1 MLTGCL
7 VWKECECMV
16 RTVLDVPFEQRYAAR
31 NAGVKYDSVNKV
43 SYVDGVVPPVARA
56 WAADDYSYARWVEDS
71 MNGVVRPARVGGAR
85 FTPRPHQREAADA
98 ILRAYREGS
107 AGFLIADSTGLGKT
121 LSIVAGVTAVAR
133 SRRCTPV
140 KRLKVLIVCP
150 KGAIP
155 VWRQTLRAYP
165 ESACLRPLIINYQ
178 QLNKLIKPP
187 SDVVKGKDRRGRKMS
202 VRVKNRRTA
211 ANGTPRI
218 RFDVI
223 VFDESHYLKNYK
235 SSAVSLSAATLASLG
250 DEYVRGRKPFVIY
263 STATPGSSPLN
274 LAIMAPMLA
283 PLISKR
289 TRKHVGPDDWG
300 KFLSL
305 NGFHV
310 KHSRTGWSWITAPW
324 YGANSRD
331 PAERKRH
338 ELLVEQSKR
347 SQEED
352 VKRIGGA
359 LASPGAP
366 YLARDPSDV
375 RGWPTQQVE
384 PLYIELDSEHL
395 RAYNEAWGEFR
406 QYLKLKERGQADPK
420 DGLTKRLRFRQKASL
435 LKVPMIAEHAMEL
448 VESGKQ
454 VFIGCQFLETVD
466 QLEQLFAGKRVKY
479 AEVSGR
485 VPDREEQRQ
494 KFQRGEAKII
504 LCTVTEAI
512 SCHAGETLPDGSHAT
527 SADRVTII
535 ADVRENPNDCIQQMG
550 RCHREG
556 MFSLCEFPLIVD
568 TVDEKVMLGFV
579 DKARNLKTMKNEDDP
594 EYLDKVF
601 SALT

>member
-1 MLTGCL
+1 
-7 VWKECECMV
+7 MV
-16 RTVLDVPFEQRYAAR
+16 RTVVDVPFEQRFLAR
-31 NAGVKYDSVNKV
+31 GAGVKYDSVNRV
-43 SYVDGVVPPVARA
+43 SYVDGPVPASIASWVS
-56 WAADDYSYARWVEDS
+56 DDYSYARWVEDS
-71 MNGVVRPARVGGAR
+71 MNGVVRPARSGGAR
-85 FTPRPHQREAADA
+85 FTPRPHQAAAADA
-98 ILRAYREGS
+98 ILEAYRSGS
-107 AGFLIADSTGLGKT
+107 PGFLIADSTGLGKT
-121 LSIVAGVTAVAR
+121 LSIIAGVVSIAR

-140 KRLKVLIVCP
+140 RKMKVLVVCP

-155 VWRQTLRAYP
+155 VWRQTFHAYP
-165 ESACLRPLIINYQ
+165 ASACLRPLIINYQ

-187 SDVVKGKDRRGRKMS
+187 ADVRRGKDKRGRRMS
-202 VRVKNRRTA
+202 TRVRNRRTA

-218 RFDVI
+218 HFDVI

-235 SSAVSLSAATLASLG
+235 SSAVSLSAATIACLQ
-250 DEYVRGRKPFVIY
+250 DDYVRGRKPFVIY

-274 LAIMAPMLA
+274 LAIMSPMLA
-283 PLISKR
+283 PLVNPRI
-289 TRKHVGPDDWG
+289 RKHVAPDAWG
-300 KFLSL
+300 KFLSE

-310 KHSRTGWSWITAPW
+310 KRTKTGWSWVTAPW

-338 ELLVEQSKR
+338 EMLVRKSR
-347 SQEED
+347 ED
-352 VKRIGGA
+352 QQRDVERIGEA
-359 LASPGAP
+359 LGSPDAP

-375 RGWPTQQVE
+375 RGWPVQQVE
-384 PLYIELDSEHL
+384 PLYIELEPDDL
-395 RAYNEAWGEFR
+395 AAYNEAWGEFR
-406 QYLKLKERGQADPK
+406 QYLNLKARGQADPK

-435 LKVPMIAEHAMEL
+435 LKVPMIAQHAMEL

-466 QLEQLFAGKRVKY
+466 GIERILTKHRVKY

-485 VPDREEQRQ
+485 VEDRESQRLS
-494 KFQRGEAKII
+494 FQRGEARII

-512 SCHAGETLPDGSHAT
+512 SCHAGETLPDGTHAT
-527 SADRVTII
+527 MNDRVTII

-568 TVDEKVMLGFV
+568 TVDEKVMLTFV

-601 SALT
+601 SELT